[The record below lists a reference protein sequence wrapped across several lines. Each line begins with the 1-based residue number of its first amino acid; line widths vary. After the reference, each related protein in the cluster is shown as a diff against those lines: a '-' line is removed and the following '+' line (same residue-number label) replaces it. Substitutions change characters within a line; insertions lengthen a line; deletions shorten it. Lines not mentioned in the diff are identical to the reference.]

1 MSTTT
6 KIVKRKLREAL
17 HQEKSSSFKKRTRRA
32 EDAAMKD
39 MDDKKLSTKLKKA
52 YTKADRAV
60 EDFMDETNLSELD
73 TKAGEAVDYV
83 ADKAK
88 KTGEFIANKSRAVA
102 NTGRWIK
109 KHPVKTG
116 LGTAAVAGGAVAM
129 SSDDDD
135 LSSEIKKIKAKDP
148 SERTAAE
155 KRLLR
160 IMEED

>member
-6 KIVKRKLREAL
+6 KIIRAVM
-17 HQEKSSSFKKRTRRA
+17 KKA
-32 EDAAMKD
+32 KD
-39 MDDKKLSTKLKKA
+39 NPEKLSTKAAKATVSSVRGVKKA
-52 YTKADRAV
+52 IKDVSLDKADIAAGKAV
-60 EDFMDETNLSELD
+60 ESIAKGAK
-73 TKAGEAVDYV
+73 KAGEMAE
-83 ADKAK
+83 APIEMAK
-88 KTGEFIANKSRAVA
+88 STGS
-102 NTGRWIK
+102 WIK

-116 LGTAAVAGGAVAM
+116 VGAAAVAGGAAAM
-129 SSDDDD
+129 SDDDD

>member
-6 KIVKRKLREAL
+6 KIIRAVM
-17 HQEKSSSFKKRTRRA
+17 KKA
-32 EDAAMKD
+32 KD
-39 MDDKKLSTKLKKA
+39 NPDKLSTKAAKATVSSVKGVKKA
-52 YTKADRAV
+52 IKDVSLDKADLAAGKAV
-60 EDFMDETNLSELD
+60 ESIAKGAK
-73 TKAGEAVDYV
+73 KAGEMAE
-83 ADKAK
+83 APIEMAK
-88 KTGEFIANKSRAVA
+88 STGS
-102 NTGRWIK
+102 WIK

-116 LGTAAVAGGAVAM
+116 LGAAAVAGGAVAM
-129 SSDDDD
+129 SDDDD

>member
-6 KIVKRKLREAL
+6 KIIRAVMRKA
-17 HQEKSSSFKKRTRRA
+17 
-32 EDAAMKD
+32 KD
-39 MDDKKLSTKLKKA
+39 NPDKLSTKAAKATVSSVKGVKKA
-52 YTKADRAV
+52 IKDVSLDKADVAAGKAV
-60 EDFMDETNLSELD
+60 ESIAKGAK
-73 TKAGEAVDYV
+73 KAGEIAE
-83 ADKAK
+83 APIEMAK
-88 KTGEFIANKSRAVA
+88 STGS
-102 NTGRWIK
+102 WIK

-116 LGTAAVAGGAVAM
+116 LGAAAVAGGAAAM
-129 SSDDDD
+129 SDDDD

>member
-6 KIVKRKLREAL
+6 KIIRAVM
-17 HQEKSSSFKKRTRRA
+17 KKA
-32 EDAAMKD
+32 KD
-39 MDDKKLSTKLKKA
+39 NPEKLSTKAAKATVSSVKGVKKA
-52 YTKADRAV
+52 IKDVSLDKADLAAGKAV
-60 EDFMDETNLSELD
+60 DSIAKGAK
-73 TKAGEAVDYV
+73 KAGEMAE
-83 ADKAK
+83 APIEMAK
-88 KTGEFIANKSRAVA
+88 STGS
-102 NTGRWIK
+102 WIK

-116 LGTAAVAGGAVAM
+116 VGAAAVAGGAAAM
-129 SSDDDD
+129 SDDDD

>member
-6 KIVKRKLREAL
+6 KIIRAVM
-17 HQEKSSSFKKRTRRA
+17 KKT
-32 EDAAMKD
+32 KD
-39 MDDKKLSTKLKKA
+39 NPEKLSTKAAKATVSSVKRAKKVIKDVSLE
-52 YTKADRAV
+52 KAGLAAGKAV
-60 EDFMDETNLSELD
+60 ESIAKGAK
-73 TKAGEAVDYV
+73 KAGEIAE
-83 ADKAK
+83 APIEMAK
-88 KTGEFIANKSRAVA
+88 STGS
-102 NTGRWIK
+102 WIK

-116 LGTAAVAGGAVAM
+116 LGAAAVAGGAAAM
-129 SSDDDD
+129 SDDDD

>member
-6 KIVKRKLREAL
+6 KIIRAVM
-17 HQEKSSSFKKRTRRA
+17 KKA
-32 EDAAMKD
+32 KD
-39 MDDKKLSTKLKKA
+39 NPEKLSTKAAKATVSSVKGVKKA
-52 YTKADRAV
+52 IKDVSLDKADIAAGKAV
-60 EDFMDETNLSELD
+60 ESIAKGAK
-73 TKAGEAVDYV
+73 KAGEIAE
-83 ADKAK
+83 APIEMAK
-88 KTGEFIANKSRAVA
+88 STGS
-102 NTGRWIK
+102 WIK

-116 LGTAAVAGGAVAM
+116 LGAAAVAGGVAAM
-129 SSDDDD
+129 SGDDDD

>member
-6 KIVKRKLREAL
+6 KIIRAVM
-17 HQEKSSSFKKRTRRA
+17 KKT
-32 EDAAMKD
+32 KD
-39 MDDKKLSTKLKKA
+39 NPDKLSTKAAKA
-52 YTKADRAV
+52 TVSSVKGVKNAIKDVSLDKADLAAGKAV
-60 EDFMDETNLSELD
+60 ESIAKGAK
-73 TKAGEAVDYV
+73 KAGEIAE
-83 ADKAK
+83 APIEMAK
-88 KTGEFIANKSRAVA
+88 STGS
-102 NTGRWIK
+102 WIK

-116 LGTAAVAGGAVAM
+116 LGAAAVAGGAAAM
-129 SSDDDD
+129 SDDDD